1 MVQIHDTDYN
11 KYVNLIG
18 TAHFTRRSLNDAYE
32 AITSLKPRDVAL
44 ELDWRR
50 FTQLNTACLNCLQ
63 AKSCKGICE
72 FIGATEALGNTNAN
86 IWLIDMTE
94 REMQHRMRRRM
105 TPYERSR
112 RRIPLRYYAD
122 EDPVGLWERGYKER
136 VINDSKRHIETGR
149 KYFPSVWRVLIDERN
164 ALMAARLAW
173 ITSKNLD
180 EATYI
185 CRSCSCCRNKRPTS
199 ASTSNQ
205 RPSSNVQS
213 KLHRSNIDQKSCRP
227 STLIVTET
235 KWSSTIRFR
244 ILRYVVTTRNVPVNQ
259 TLQNL

>member
-180 EATYI
+180 EG
-185 CRSCSCCRNKRPTS
+185 KK
-199 ASTSNQ
+199 
-205 RPSSNVQS
+205 PSLLTFVGAAHVAGIKDLLQHPLQIRDHLRTFNLSFT
-213 KLHRSNIDQKSCRP
+213 DP
-227 STLIVTET
+227 TLIRRVA
-235 KWSSTIRFR
+235 
-244 ILRYVVTTRNVPVNQ
+244 VQVH
-259 TLQNL
+259 